1 MKYDYQYKIAFKLNE
16 QFDIN
21 YIKKVCNQYPNSK
34 ILVEVQNTKGITSS
48 MIRQLEPNVSIR
60 IAGGYDEERLT
71 RNSNI
76 KFGNGETGEY
86 YNSAVI
92 YTKNETIK
100 ILEEIEKIEEGI
112 NKNWSDIQKLIYV
125 YDRLKTGIM
134 YDPKFEQKVSSET
147 RSLRGL
153 ITKQT
158 VCAGY
163 AIILKE
169 FMDRNNISCE
179 YVEGHTKIDANGK
192 RTGGHAWNIINIG
205 DKKYPIDLT
214 WDNTKFRAGKSKS
227 FDWLGQDISTFS
239 KTHHPNPEEKTQDY
253 EHTLSQID
261 PQLVKQIYSQIGAW
275 RARDYRSTTYNGI
288 RKDGSKFIVAQI
300 GDSTINNVTYYRYYY
315 VEISKDGEEQL
326 PLILY
331 SDTNITHLVDC
342 KNFGKHIPPNYEE
355 TIDNILF
362 SRENIANS
370 IAKKT
375 YYIGKVRKSE
385 VENKI
390 ELVSSCQEIQKPEYK
405 RNLFVYPTKRFSRS
419 DGSVFIA
426 QQMFNVPRKTN
437 GIDVMRY
444 DLFETIKENGKS
456 ILKRNTVYTERN
468 FFEDTRQSMIDD
480 YLSRERL
487 DRKVYETGGYIGYYD
502 ANGIKTYNPDLVK
515 FFQTSKK
522 IDIESLNS
530 QKGKVNNTIKKLPD
544 FDELKDLA
552 SKYEI
557 FIDSRDPFDQ
567 DTSKIKIRNIKTK
580 QIQTEKEIIE
590 KAMLANIWLTSAG
603 VKYNQNDSRPG
614 INYAFNESAKE
625 LYNTICKQLLDSCR
639 SNGVIDTINIFRNI
653 ENNNSYKYNRE
664 IIVNLFRSQY
674 QTEVINK
681 LFLQSLGID
690 KQVQHPEPL
699 YTMSYA
705 EELAFEDNSNTKVR

>member
-48 MIRQLEPNVSIR
+48 IIRQLEPNVSIR

-71 RNSNI
+71 RTSNI
-76 KFGNGETGEY
+76 KFSNGETGEY

-179 YVEGHTKIDANGK
+179 YVEGHTKIDADGK

-239 KTHHPNPEEKTQDY
+239 KSHHPNPEEKTQNY

-261 PQLVKQIYSQIGAW
+261 PQLVKQIYSQIGTW

-419 DGSVFIA
+419 DGSIFIA
-426 QQMFNVPRKTN
+426 QQMFNVPHKAN

-444 DLFETIKENGKS
+444 DIFETIKENGKS

-522 IDIESLNS
+522 IDIESLNN
-530 QKGKVNNTIKKLPD
+530 QKLKVNSTIKKLPD

-552 SKYEI
+552 SRYEI
-557 FIDSRDPFDQ
+557 FIDSKDPFDQ
-567 DTSKIKIRNIKTK
+567 DTSKIKIRNIRTK

-625 LYNTICKQLLDSCR
+625 LYNTICTQLLDSCR

-674 QTEVINK
+674 QTEIINK

-690 KQVQHPEPL
+690 KQTQQPEPL

>member
-370 IAKKT
+370 IAKKHT
-375 YYIGKVRKSE
+375 ILAKLEKV
-385 VENKI
+385 
-390 ELVSSCQEIQKPEYK
+390 
-405 RNLFVYPTKRFSRS
+405 
-419 DGSVFIA
+419 
-426 QQMFNVPRKTN
+426 
-437 GIDVMRY
+437 
-444 DLFETIKENGKS
+444 
-456 ILKRNTVYTERN
+456 
-468 FFEDTRQSMIDD
+468 
-480 YLSRERL
+480 
-487 DRKVYETGGYIGYYD
+487 
-502 ANGIKTYNPDLVK
+502 
-515 FFQTSKK
+515 
-522 IDIESLNS
+522 
-530 QKGKVNNTIKKLPD
+530 KL
-544 FDELKDLA
+544 
-552 SKYEI
+552 
-557 FIDSRDPFDQ
+557 
-567 DTSKIKIRNIKTK
+567 KIR
-580 QIQTEKEIIE
+580 
-590 KAMLANIWLTSAG
+590 LS
-603 VKYNQNDSRPG
+603 
-614 INYAFNESAKE
+614 
-625 LYNTICKQLLDSCR
+625 
-639 SNGVIDTINIFRNI
+639 
-653 ENNNSYKYNRE
+653 
-664 IIVNLFRSQY
+664 
-674 QTEVINK
+674 
-681 LFLQSLGID
+681 
-690 KQVQHPEPL
+690 
-699 YTMSYA
+699 
-705 EELAFEDNSNTKVR
+705 

>member
-60 IAGGYDEERLT
+60 IAGGYNEERLT

-625 LYNTICKQLLDSCR
+625 LYDTICKQLLDSCR